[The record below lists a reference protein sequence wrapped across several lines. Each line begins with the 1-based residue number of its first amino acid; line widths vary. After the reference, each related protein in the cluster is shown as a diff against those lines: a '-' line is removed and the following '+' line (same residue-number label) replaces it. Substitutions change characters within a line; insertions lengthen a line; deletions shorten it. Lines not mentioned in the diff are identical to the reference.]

1 MTKHSQITQSN
12 RFAISFTISQKEVMD
27 FIFLQEENKK
37 MLTNYFIF
45 GEKEIVFKR
54 SLVIN
59 SFRADTTSL
68 GRMGV

>member
-12 RFAISFTISQKEVMD
+12 RFAISFTISEVMD

-37 MLTNYFIF
+37 ILTNYFIF